1 MSRHDATD
9 GGFKYVFGI
18 LRSLYPVV
26 QTLEEFAD
34 GLVFSD
40 GRKPALLEERDGV
53 RFKSLVRGLMICA
66 FTPPQQQRV
75 PAQLST
81 LPEVLAFTLNHI
93 KRKKLRNVLGFGYQC
108 NDVTACSDPFRFH
121 GDVSQTAAYISTSEL
136 WKRINQRLGTE
147 VTRHLLQDCAVFAT
161 VPPACLLQV
170 CGEPVYDRLI
180 PRAWSGFSLSHVS
193 SQMQKNPG
201 FQRKTC
207 ARDVQMS
214 ARDAKTIARDA
225 KTVTTDAKMISRDA
239 KTIARDAKT
248 VTTDAKMISRDA
260 KTIARDAKT
269 VTTDAKMISRDAKTI
284 ARDAKTVT
292 TDVKMSARDAKTVTT
307 DAKMISRDAKTIARD
322 AKTVTTDVKMSARDA
337 KTSAR
342 DAKTVTTDA
351 KTITT
356 DAKTVTTDV
365 KMISRDAK
373 TIARDAKTVT
383 TDAKMISR
391 DANAV
396 TTDVKMIATDIKTL
410 AVSRKRARDAEKHD
424 KHPVMKKRKV
434 IADESDR
441 TSVANHGS
449 RSWKAAEQ
457 RPPRPSHCSIRVL
470 SMLYNGRGMKSFL
483 LNRKLKDVGGARR
496 LQGADL
502 VRMIFLQ
509 SEFNTP
515 GKPKK
520 LPKRFFA
527 MVPLFSR
534 LLRQHRKCPYG
545 LFLHRKCSETQDA
558 QDMESLLKSHV
569 SAYRVYLFVRE
580 CLLYVVP
587 EELWGSLENRLHFL
601 SNVKNFLCLGKFE
614 RLPLDQLMWKMK
626 VKACHWLGLKKRH
639 CASEHRY
646 REWMCAQFLAWTLS
660 GFVVG
665 LVRALFY
672 VTESMGQ
679 KHALRFYRAE
689 VWSKLQD
696 MAFRVHLSKGQWRA
710 LSPSQALKFPKTT
723 VTSRIRFIPKVNSM
737 RPITRL
743 TGSRESL
750 QHFQSCVR
758 VLLNVLSVCVRKAPG
773 PMGSTVWGWQDIH
786 RVLGGFSPQQK
797 SSPRPLY
804 FVKVDVSGAYD
815 SLPHHK
821 LVEVLSEVLSPFE
834 EQSFFL
840 RQYARVWNDPNQGLR
855 KHFCTKAETS
865 EPLNMKGF
873 VVDEQTNG
881 SLRDAILVER
891 HSSEVRGG
899 DVFQFF
905 QKMLSSYVIHHDNQI
920 FRQVCGIPQ
929 GSSVSALLCN
939 LCYGHMENSLLKGI
953 ARGGCLMRLVD
964 DFLLITPH
972 LSKATEFLTTLLAGV
987 PDYGCKINPQKVAVN
1002 FPVCEQWVCSGVSVF
1017 PSCCLFPWCG
1027 LQIHTHTL
1035 DVYKDFSRYDG
1046 LSLRYSLTLGSAH
1059 SPAAVMKK
1067 LLAVLSLKCTNIFLD
1082 LRMNS
1087 VEAVYRSLYKLI
1099 LLQALRFHA
1108 CVKSLPLGQTVET
1121 NPSFFLKMIWTM
1133 ARVMNKLIRHTNT
1146 GLVLGSQDGGGV
1158 LQYEAVQMLFCVA
1171 LEVVFTQHRWAYR
1184 SLLTPL
1190 RKRRRRLQRLLHG
1203 IRLARVRQAST
1214 PRIPQDFKSIR
1225 A

>member
-1 MSRHDATD
+1 MSRRDATD

-26 QTLEEFAD
+26 QTLEEFTD

-40 GRKPALLEERDGV
+40 GRKPALLEERDGA
-53 RFKSLVRGLMICA
+53 RFKNLVRGLMICS

-147 VTRHLLQDCAVFAT
+147 VTRHLLQDCTVFAT
-161 VPPACLLQV
+161 VPPSCLLQV

-193 SQMQKNPG
+193 SQTWKNPG
-201 FQRKTC
+201 VPCKMIP
-207 ARDVQMS
+207 RDVKKIT
-214 ARDAKTIARDA
+214 RDDAKALT
-225 KTVTTDAKMISRDA
+225 
-239 KTIARDAKT
+239 
-248 VTTDAKMISRDA
+248 
-260 KTIARDAKT
+260 
-269 VTTDAKMISRDAKTI
+269 
-284 ARDAKTVT
+284 
-292 TDVKMSARDAKTVTT
+292 
-307 DAKMISRDAKTIARD
+307 
-322 AKTVTTDVKMSARDA
+322 
-337 KTSAR
+337 
-342 DAKTVTTDA
+342 
-351 KTITT
+351 
-356 DAKTVTTDV
+356 
-365 KMISRDAK
+365 
-373 TIARDAKTVT
+373 
-383 TDAKMISR
+383 
-391 DANAV
+391 
-396 TTDVKMIATDIKTL
+396 
-410 AVSRKRARDAEKHD
+410 VSRKRARDDEKHD
-424 KHPVMKKRKV
+424 KHPVMKKRKA
-434 IADESDR
+434 ITDESDGPS
-441 TSVANHGS
+441 TANHGS
-449 RSWKAAEQ
+449 RSWKPAEQ

-509 SEFNTP
+509 SELNTQTR
-515 GKPKK
+515 PKK

-534 LLRQHRKCPYG
+534 LLRQHRKCPYA
-545 LFLHRKCSETQDA
+545 LFLHRKCSGIQDA
-558 QDMESLLKSHV
+558 QDMESLLKLHF

-587 EELWGSLENRLHFL
+587 EELWGSQENRLHFL
-601 SNVKNFLCLGKFE
+601 SNVKNFLHLGKFE

-626 VKACHWLGLKKRH
+626 VKACHWLGHKKRH

-646 REWMCAQFLAWTLS
+646 REWICAQFLAWTLS

-723 VTSRIRFIPKVNSM
+723 VTSRIRFIPKVSSM

-786 RVLGGFSPQQK
+786 RVLRNFSPQQK

-821 LVEVLSEVLSPFE
+821 LVEVLAEVLSPFE

-873 VVDEQTNG
+873 VVDEQANG

-905 QKMLSSYVIHHDNQI
+905 QKMLSSYVIHYDNQI

-953 ARGGCLMRLVD
+953 AKGGCLMRLVD

-972 LSKATEFLTTLLAGV
+972 LSKATEFLKTLLAGV
-987 PDYGCKINPQKVAVN
+987 PDYGCKINPEKVAVN
-1002 FPVCEQWVCSGVSVF
+1002 FPVCEEWVCSGVSVF

-1067 LLAVLSLKCTNIFLD
+1067 LLSVLSLKCTDIFLD

-1108 CVKSLPLGQTVET
+1108 CVKSLPLGQNVET
-1121 NPSFFLKMIWTM
+1121 NPLFFLKMIWTM

-1146 GLVLGSQDGGGV
+1146 GLGLGSPDGGGV

-1171 LEVVFTQHRWAYR
+1171 FEVVFTQNRSAYR
-1184 SLLTPL
+1184 SLLPPL
-1190 RKRRRRLQRLLHG
+1190 RKRRRRLQRLLQG

>member
-1 MSRHDATD
+1 MSRRDSTD
-9 GGFKYVFGI
+9 TGFKYVFGI

-26 QTLEEFAD
+26 QTLEEFTD

-40 GRKPALLEERDGV
+40 GRKPALLEERDAP
-53 RFKSLVRGLMICA
+53 RFKNLVRGLMICS
-66 FTPPQQQRV
+66 FTPLQQLRV

-121 GDVSQTAAYISTSEL
+121 GDVSQTAASISTSEL

-161 VPPACLLQV
+161 VPPSCLLQV
-170 CGEPVYDRLI
+170 CGEPVYDLLL
-180 PRAWSGFSLSHVS
+180 PRSWSGFFLSHVS
-193 SQMQKNPG
+193 PQTSFGVVRKNPAVP
-201 FQRKTC
+201 RKTV
-207 ARDVQMS
+207 ARDG
-214 ARDAKTIARDA
+214 KEI
-225 KTVTTDAKMISRDA
+225 IS
-239 KTIARDAKT
+239 K
-248 VTTDAKMISRDA
+248 
-260 KTIARDAKT
+260 
-269 VTTDAKMISRDAKTI
+269 
-284 ARDAKTVT
+284 
-292 TDVKMSARDAKTVTT
+292 
-307 DAKMISRDAKTIARD
+307 
-322 AKTVTTDVKMSARDA
+322 
-337 KTSAR
+337 
-342 DAKTVTTDA
+342 
-351 KTITT
+351 
-356 DAKTVTTDV
+356 
-365 KMISRDAK
+365 
-373 TIARDAKTVT
+373 
-383 TDAKMISR
+383 
-391 DANAV
+391 
-396 TTDVKMIATDIKTL
+396 
-410 AVSRKRARDAEKHD
+410 KRARDEDD
-424 KHPVMKKRKV
+424 KQPAMKRRKM
-434 IADESDR
+434 ITDESDGPS
-441 TSVANHGS
+441 TESHGS
-449 RSWKAAEQ
+449 QSWKPADQ

-470 SMLYNGRGMKSFL
+470 SMLYNGRGMKGFL
-483 LNRKLKDVGGARR
+483 LNRKLKGVGGARR

-509 SEFNTP
+509 SDFNVSDTQP
-515 GKPKK
+515 RPKK

-534 LLRQHRKCPYG
+534 LLRQHRKCPYT
-545 LFLHRKCSETQDA
+545 LFLQRKCSGTPDT
-558 QDMESLLKSHV
+558 QDMESLLKSHF

-580 CLLYVVP
+580 CLYYVIP
-587 EELWGSLENRLHFL
+587 EELWGSQENRLHFL
-601 SNVKNFLCLGKFE
+601 SNVKKFLRLGKFE
-614 RLPLDQLMWKMK
+614 RLPLVQLMWKMK

-646 REWMCAQFLAWTLS
+646 REWIFGQFLAWTLS
-660 GFVVG
+660 GFVVC
-665 LVRALFY
+665 LVRAQFY

-689 VWSKLQD
+689 VWNKLQE

-723 VTSRIRFIPKVNSM
+723 VTSRIRFIPKVSSM

-743 TGSRESL
+743 TGTRESL

-758 VLLNVLSVCVRKAPG
+758 VLLNVLNTCVRSAPG

-786 RVLGGFSPQQK
+786 RVLKNFSPQQK

-815 SLPHHK
+815 SLPHQK
-821 LVEVLSEVLSPFE
+821 LVEVLGEVLGPFV

-855 KHFCTKAETS
+855 KHFCTKAEMS

-873 VVDEQTNG
+873 VVDEQASG

-905 QKMLSSYVIHHDNQI
+905 QKMLSSYVIHHDNKM

-953 ARGGCLMRLVD
+953 AKGGCLMRLVD

-1002 FPVCEQWVCSGVSVF
+1002 FAVCEEWVRSGVSVF

-1027 LQIHTHTL
+1027 LLLNTHTL
-1035 DVYKDFSRYDG
+1035 DVYKDYSRYEG

-1067 LLAVLSLKCTNIFLD
+1067 LLSVLSLKCTDIFLD

-1108 CVKSLPLGQTVET
+1108 CVKSLPLGQNVET
-1121 NPSFFLKMIWTM
+1121 HPSFFLKMIWAMT
-1133 ARVMNKLIRHTNT
+1133 RVTNKLIRHTNT
-1146 GLVLGSQDGGGV
+1146 GLVLGSPDGGGV
-1158 LQYEAVQMLFCVA
+1158 LQYEAVQLLFCLA
-1171 LEVVFTQHRWAYR
+1171 FEVVFTRHRSVYR
-1184 SLLTPL
+1184 SLLPPL
-1190 RKRRRRLQRLLHG
+1190 HKRKRRLQRVLLG
-1203 IRLARVRQAST
+1203 IRLARVRQAAT
-1214 PRIPQDFKSIR
+1214 PRIPQDFKTIR
-1225 A
+1225 T

>member
-1 MSRHDATD
+1 MSRRDSTD
-9 GGFKYVFGI
+9 NGFKYVFGI

-26 QTLEEFAD
+26 QTLEEFTD

-40 GRKPALLEERDGV
+40 GRKPALLEERDAP
-53 RFKSLVRGLMICA
+53 RFKNLVRGLMICSC
-66 FTPPQQQRV
+66 TPLQQLRV

-121 GDVSQTAAYISTSEL
+121 GDVSQTAASISTSEL

-161 VPPACLLQV
+161 VPPSCLLQV
-170 CGEPVYDRLI
+170 CGEPVYDLLL
-180 PRAWSGFSLSHVS
+180 PRSWSGFFLSHVS
-193 SQMQKNPG
+193 PQKSFGVVRKNPAVP
-201 FQRKTC
+201 RKAV
-207 ARDVQMS
+207 ARDGKEIVL
-214 ARDAKTIARDA
+214 K
-225 KTVTTDAKMISRDA
+225 
-239 KTIARDAKT
+239 
-248 VTTDAKMISRDA
+248 
-260 KTIARDAKT
+260 
-269 VTTDAKMISRDAKTI
+269 
-284 ARDAKTVT
+284 
-292 TDVKMSARDAKTVTT
+292 
-307 DAKMISRDAKTIARD
+307 
-322 AKTVTTDVKMSARDA
+322 
-337 KTSAR
+337 
-342 DAKTVTTDA
+342 
-351 KTITT
+351 
-356 DAKTVTTDV
+356 
-365 KMISRDAK
+365 
-373 TIARDAKTVT
+373 
-383 TDAKMISR
+383 
-391 DANAV
+391 
-396 TTDVKMIATDIKTL
+396 
-410 AVSRKRARDAEKHD
+410 KRARDEEKDAVPRKTVSRDGKEIISKKRARDEDD
-424 KHPVMKKRKV
+424 KQPVMKRRKV
-434 IADESDR
+434 ITDESDGPS
-441 TSVANHGS
+441 TESHGS
-449 RSWKAAEQ
+449 QSWKPSDQ

-470 SMLYNGRGMKSFL
+470 SMLYNGRSMKGFL
-483 LNRKLKDVGGARR
+483 LNRKVKGVGGARR

-509 SEFNTP
+509 SEFNVSDTQSR
-515 GKPKK
+515 PKK

-534 LLRQHRKCPYG
+534 LLRQHRKCPYT
-545 LFLHRKCSETQDA
+545 LFLQRKCSGTPDT
-558 QDMESLLKSHV
+558 QDMESLLKSHF

-580 CLLYVVP
+580 CLHYVIP
-587 EELWGSLENRLHFL
+587 EELWGSQENRLHFL
-601 SNVKNFLCLGKFE
+601 SNVKKFLRLGKFE
-614 RLPLDQLMWKMK
+614 RLPLVQLMWKMK

-646 REWMCAQFLAWTLS
+646 REWIFGQFLGWTLS

-665 LVRALFY
+665 LVRAQFY

-689 VWSKLQD
+689 VWSKLQE

-710 LSPSQALKFPKTT
+710 LSPSQASKFPNTT
-723 VTSRIRFIPKVNSM
+723 VTSRIRFIPKVSSM

-743 TGSRESL
+743 TGTRESL

-758 VLLNVLSVCVRKAPG
+758 VLLNVLNTCVRSAPG

-786 RVLGGFSPQQK
+786 RVLKNFSPQQK

-815 SLPHHK
+815 SLPHQK
-821 LVEVLSEVLSPFE
+821 LVEVLGEVLGPFA

-840 RQYARVWNDPNQGLR
+840 RQYARVWNDPTQGLR
-855 KHFCTKAETS
+855 KHFCTKAEMS

-873 VVDEQTNG
+873 VVDEQASG

-905 QKMLSSYVIHHDNQI
+905 QKMLSSYVIHHDNKM

-953 ARGGCLMRLVD
+953 AKGGCLMRLVD

-1002 FPVCEQWVCSGVSVF
+1002 FAVCEEWVSSGVSVF
-1017 PSCCLFPWCG
+1017 PPCCLFPWCG
-1027 LQIHTHTL
+1027 LLLNTHTL
-1035 DVYKDFSRYDG
+1035 DVYKDYSRYDG

-1067 LLAVLSLKCTNIFLD
+1067 LLSVLSLKCTDIFLD
-1082 LRMNS
+1082 LRVSCMREEFAS
-1087 VEAVYRSLYKLI
+1087 GSECGDTPV
-1099 LLQALRFHA
+1099 F
-1108 CVKSLPLGQTVET
+1108 LPEDDLGDG
-1121 NPSFFLKMIWTM
+1121 SS
-1133 ARVMNKLIRHTNT
+1133 
-1146 GLVLGSQDGGGV
+1146 LVLGSPDGGGV
-1158 LQYEAVQMLFCVA
+1158 LQYEAVQLLFCLA
-1171 LEVVFTQHRWAYR
+1171 FEVVFTQHRSVYR
-1184 SLLTPL
+1184 SLLPPL
-1190 RKRRRRLQRLLHG
+1190 HKRKRRLQRVLLG
-1203 IRLARVRQAST
+1203 IRLARVRQAAT
-1214 PRIPQDFKSIR
+1214 PRIPQDFKTIR
-1225 A
+1225 T

>member
-1 MSRHDATD
+1 MQRATPETPEAGNPNTHRRMSRHDATENC
-9 GGFKYVFGI
+9 FKYVFDI

-26 QTLEEFAD
+26 QTLEEFSD

-40 GRKPALLEERDGV
+40 GRKPALLEERDGA
-53 RFKSLVRGLMICA
+53 RFKTLVRGLMICA

-108 NDVTACSDPFRFH
+108 NDVTVCSDPFRFH

-161 VPPACLLQV
+161 VPPSCLLQV

-193 SQMQKNPG
+193 AQTLKNPG
-201 FQRKTC
+201 VPLKTIP
-207 ARDVQMS
+207 
-214 ARDAKTIARDA
+214 RDAKTIP
-225 KTVTTDAKMISRDA
+225 RDA
-239 KTIARDAKT
+239 KTIP
-248 VTTDAKMISRDA
+248 RDA
-260 KTIARDAKT
+260 KTIP
-269 VTTDAKMISRDAKTI
+269 RDAKTI
-284 ARDAKTVT
+284 PRDAKMFA
-292 TDVKMSARDAKTVTT
+292 TDVK
-307 DAKMISRDAKTIARD
+307 
-322 AKTVTTDVKMSARDA
+322 
-337 KTSAR
+337 
-342 DAKTVTTDA
+342 
-351 KTITT
+351 
-356 DAKTVTTDV
+356 
-365 KMISRDAK
+365 
-373 TIARDAKTVT
+373 
-383 TDAKMISR
+383 
-391 DANAV
+391 
-396 TTDVKMIATDIKTL
+396 TL
-410 AVSRKRARDAEKHD
+410 TVSRKRARDDEKHD

-434 IADESDR
+434 ITDESDGPS
-441 TSVANHGS
+441 TANHGS
-449 RSWKAAEQ
+449 RSWKPAEQ

-483 LNRKLKDVGGARR
+483 LNRKQKDVGGARR

-509 SEFNTP
+509 SEFNTQ

-545 LFLHRKCSETQDA
+545 LFLNRKCSETQDG
-558 QDMESLLKSHV
+558 QDMESLLKSHF

-587 EELWGSLENRLHFL
+587 EELWGCQENRLHFL
-601 SNVKNFLCLGKFE
+601 SNVKNFLRLGKFE

-646 REWMCAQFLAWTLS
+646 REWICAQFLAWMLS

-665 LVRALFY
+665 LVRAFFY

-723 VTSRIRFIPKVNSM
+723 VTSRIRFIPKVSSM

-758 VLLNVLSVCVRKAPG
+758 VLLNVLSVCVREAPG

-786 RVLGGFSPQQK
+786 RVLGDFSPQQK

-821 LVEVLSEVLSPFE
+821 LVEVLAEVLSPFE

-840 RQYARVWNDPNQGLR
+840 RQYARVWNDPNRGLR

-873 VVDEQTNG
+873 VVDEQANG

-939 LCYGHMENSLLKGI
+939 LCYGHMENSLLKGV

-1002 FPVCEQWVCSGVSVF
+1002 FPVCEEWVCSGVSVF

-1059 SPAAVMKK
+1059 SPVAVMKK
-1067 LLAVLSLKCTNIFLD
+1067 LLSVLSLKCTDIFLD

-1108 CVKSLPLGQTVET
+1108 CVKSLPLGQNVET

-1146 GLVLGSQDGGGV
+1146 GLVLGSLDGGGV

-1171 LEVVFTQHRWAYR
+1171 FEVVFTQNRWIYR
-1184 SLLTPL
+1184 SLLPPL